1 MTVSVNALSAHPA
14 GALRQAVVDLPA
26 AQTVKRPAPAPEPVR
41 EAASLEREKK
51 MAEATSTQLSEAV
64 SEINQSLRQASIGV
78 QFEFDKEANTMVTKV
93 MDVESGEVIRQMPS
107 EEVVRFSKA
116 LGKLQGLLVSQKV

>member
-1 MTVSVNALSAHPA
+1 MTVSVNALSASSA
-14 GALRQAVVDLPA
+14 SALRQAAVDLPA
-26 AQTVKRPAPAPEPVR
+26 LLNVARTAPAAEPAGEPAVIER
-41 EAASLEREKK
+41 GKQAAK
-51 MAEATSTQLSEAV
+51 ATSTQVSDAV
-64 SEINQSLRQASIGV
+64 AEINQSLRQASIGV

>member
-1 MTVSVNALSAHPA
+1 MTISVNAVSANPA
-14 GALRQAVVDLPA
+14 SAPRQAAADLPA
-26 AQTVKRPAPAPEPVR
+26 SLPVARPAPVVEPVR
-41 EAASLEREKK
+41 EIETAK
-51 MAEATSTQLSEAV
+51 ATSTQLNSALA
-64 SEINQSLRQASIGV
+64 EINQTLKLASIGV

>member
-1 MTVSVNALSAHPA
+1 MTVPVSALNASPHREPVAVPPA
-14 GALRQAVVDLPA
+14 SQLPRQAD
-26 AQTVKRPAPAPEPVR
+26 RVR
-41 EAASLEREKK
+41 EAAVADREKK
-51 MAEATSTQLSEAV
+51 TAEVSPAQVNSAV
-64 SEINQSLRQASIGV
+64 AEINQSLKLASIGV